1 MCDRPITASVVVL
14 HQTTVD
20 QGSRPFRSGASY
32 SEMET
37 FAMSKN
43 ICMPDVT
50 SGDDDQPIT
59 YRQIVVVIVVL
70 AFAALLLWAGLAPA
84 EAAWLTGTLA
94 ATAALLTRRLGRR
107 G

>member
-20 QGSRPFRSGASY
+20 QGSRPERPGASY

-37 FAMSKN
+37 FAMSKH

-50 SGDDDQPIT
+50 SGDDDRPIT
-59 YRQIVVVIVVL
+59 YRHIVVVIVVL
-70 AFAALLLWAGLAPA
+70 AFAALLLQAGLAPA

-94 ATAALLTRRLGRR
+94 ATAALLARRLGGR